1 MVVESEKGW
10 DTVAKS
16 YAILTFGC
24 QMNEHDSEV
33 MAGLLEQEGYQ
44 PTEDLSQAD
53 VILVNTCA
61 IRENAE
67 QRVFGRLGALKPYK
81 LRNPKMILGMC
92 GCMAQ
97 EKHVVARLQEHYPW
111 VDLVFGTNNL
121 HRLPELLR
129 QAQDS
134 QQPVYEIWPSA
145 QDVPTDLPAHRAGK
159 HKAWVSIMYGCD
171 KFCTYCIVPYVR
183 GRERSREAEEILHE
197 VEGLVQEGVKEVTLL
212 GQKVNAYG
220 KEFQGTRPGFAQLL
234 RLLNRIEG
242 LERIRFTSPY
252 PRDFTEDVVTAMVDS
267 EKVCEHVHL
276 PVQSGSNRVLRK
288 MNRGYT
294 REEYLAIVD
303 RLRKAIPDIAITTD
317 IIVGFPWETEQDFQ
331 ETLSLVDEVGYD
343 GAYTF
348 IYSPREGTPAAKWD
362 ERFGLPYEV
371 RQERLERLNGR
382 IYPYARQ
389 RNEALVGQEVE
400 VLVDGPSKTDPQVLE
415 GRTRSNKLVLFRGQP
430 RLIGWFVP
438 VRITSAQ
445 TFQVWGEPIGLP
457 RAQSVPMRA
466 YSKVLQVGSL

>member
-1 MVVESEKGW
+1 M
-10 DTVAKS
+10 AKS

-67 QRVFGRLGALKPYK
+67 QRVFGRLGALKQYK
-81 LRNPKMILGMC
+81 LRNPGMILGMC

-134 QQPVYEIWPSA
+134 RQPVYEIWSSA
-145 QDVPTDLPAHRAGK
+145 QDVPTALPVHRAGK

-197 VEGLVQEGVKEVTLL
+197 VEELVQEGVKEVTLL

-220 KEFQGTRPGFAQLL
+220 KEFQGARPGFAQLL
-234 RLLNRIEG
+234 RLLNGIDG

-252 PRDFTEDVVTAMVDS
+252 PRDFTEDVVTAMADS

-331 ETLSLVDEVGYD
+331 ETLSLVDEVGCD

-348 IYSPREGTPAAKWD
+348 IYSPRAGTPAAKWD

-371 RQERLERLNGR
+371 RQERLERLNER
-382 IYPYARQ
+382 IYLHARQ

-400 VLVDGPSKTDPQVLE
+400 VLVDGPSKTDPEVLE
-415 GRTRSNKLVLFRGQP
+415 GRTRSNKLVLFRGQQ
-430 RLIGWFVP
+430 RLTGWFVP

-445 TFQVWGEPIGLP
+445 TFQVWGEPVDLP
-457 RAQSVPMRA
+457 RAQSVPVRA
-466 YSKVLQVGSL
+466 SSKVAQLGSA